1 MAETGGG
8 RMGVLIPDI
17 EMPKS
22 CRDCFMLNEAYY
34 CVFTNATQSYS
45 DKRHEKC
52 PLQETEE

>member
-1 MAETGGG
+1 
-8 RMGVLIPDI
+8 MGVLIPDI